1 MYKRVGCYKLMIE
14 NFELATKFAQN
25 LFEIEDERILAI
37 ENEAILNK
45 VPIITRDVLKYMLF
59 VARSEK
65 SSNIL
70 EIGTATGY
78 SGIFLAQAAAENKG
92 NFTSIEIDE
101 NRYSEAVNNFKKMDL
116 LNGKNNLIL
125 GDALEEIPKL
135 YDLNKKYDFI
145 FMDAAKGQYIHYMPE
160 VMRLLKT
167 GGTLV
172 SDNVMQDGSIIESRF
187 AVERRDRTIHS
198 RMREYLYEL
207 KHHEELLTSIIPLG
221 DGVAVSVK
229 LDKKDTKVGE

>member
-1 MYKRVGCYKLMIE
+1 MIE

-59 VARSEK
+59 IARSEK

-70 EIGTATGY
+70 EIGTASGY
-78 SGIFLAQAAAENKG
+78 SGIFLAQVAAENKG

-101 NRYSEAVNNFKKMDL
+101 NRYSEAVNNFKEMDL
-116 LNGKNNLIL
+116 LNSKNSLIL

-145 FMDAAKGQYIHYMPE
+145 FMDAAKGQYRNFFKLLFPILSENGIMFIDNLLFRGMVTLESEDIPKRYKTI
-160 VMRLLKT
+160 VTRLK
-167 GGTLV
+167 V
-172 SDNVMQDGSIIESRF
+172 FI
-187 AVERRDRTIHS
+187 
-198 RMREYLYEL
+198 
-207 KHHEELLTSIIPLG
+207 EELNENKNFVLLPFG
-221 DGVAVSVK
+221 DGIGIIK
-229 LDKKDTKVGE
+229 NKI

>member
-1 MYKRVGCYKLMIE
+1 MIE

-59 VARSEK
+59 IARSEK

-78 SGIFLAQAAAENKG
+78 SGIFLAQVAAENKG

-101 NRYSEAVNNFKKMDL
+101 NRYSEAVNNFKEMDL
-116 LNGKNNLIL
+116 LNSKNSLIL

-145 FMDAAKGQYIHYMPE
+145 FMDAAKGQYRNFFKLLFPILSENGIMFIDNLLFRGMVTLESEDIPKRYKTI
-160 VMRLLKT
+160 VTRLK
-167 GGTLV
+167 V
-172 SDNVMQDGSIIESRF
+172 FN
-187 AVERRDRTIHS
+187 
-198 RMREYLYEL
+198 
-207 KHHEELLTSIIPLG
+207 EELNENKNFVLLPFG
-221 DGVAVSVK
+221 DGIGIIK
-229 LDKKDTKVGE
+229 NKI

>member
-1 MYKRVGCYKLMIE
+1 MYKRVRCYKLMIE

-59 VARSEK
+59 IARSEK

-78 SGIFLAQAAAENKG
+78 SGIFLAQVAAENKG

-101 NRYSEAVNNFKKMDL
+101 NRYSEAVNNFKEMDL
-116 LNGKNNLIL
+116 LNSKNSLIL

-145 FMDAAKGQYIHYMPE
+145 FMDAAKGQYRNFFKLLFPILSENGIMFIDNLLFRGMVTLESEDIPKRYKTI
-160 VMRLLKT
+160 VTRLK
-167 GGTLV
+167 V
-172 SDNVMQDGSIIESRF
+172 FI
-187 AVERRDRTIHS
+187 
-198 RMREYLYEL
+198 
-207 KHHEELLTSIIPLG
+207 EELNENKNFVLLPFG
-221 DGVAVSVK
+221 DGIGIIK
-229 LDKKDTKVGE
+229 NKI

>member
-1 MYKRVGCYKLMIE
+1 MYKRVRCYKLMIE

-59 VARSEK
+59 IARSEK

-78 SGIFLAQAAAENKG
+78 SGIFLAQVAAENKG

-101 NRYSEAVNNFKKMDL
+101 NRYSEAVNNFKEMDL
-116 LNGKNNLIL
+116 LNSKNSLIL

-145 FMDAAKGQYIHYMPE
+145 FMDAAKGQYRNFFKLLFPILSENGIMFIDNLLFRGMVTLESEDIPKRYKTI
-160 VMRLLKT
+160 VTRL
-167 GGTLV
+167 
-172 SDNVMQDGSIIESRF
+172 
-187 AVERRDRTIHS
+187 
-198 RMREYLYEL
+198 
-207 KHHEELLTSIIPLG
+207 
-221 DGVAVSVK
+221 
-229 LDKKDTKVGE
+229 KVFI

>member
-1 MYKRVGCYKLMIE
+1 MIE

-59 VARSEK
+59 IARSEK

-78 SGIFLAQAAAENKG
+78 SGIFLAQVAAENKG
-92 NFTSIEIDE
+92 NFMSIEIDE
-101 NRYSEAVNNFKKMDL
+101 NRYSEAVNNFKEMDL
-116 LNGKNNLIL
+116 LNSKNSLIL

-145 FMDAAKGQYIHYMPE
+145 FMDAAKGQYRNFFKLLFPILSENGIMFIDNLLFRGMVTLESEDIPKRYKTI
-160 VMRLLKT
+160 VTRLK
-167 GGTLV
+167 V
-172 SDNVMQDGSIIESRF
+172 FI
-187 AVERRDRTIHS
+187 
-198 RMREYLYEL
+198 
-207 KHHEELLTSIIPLG
+207 EELNENKNFVLLPFG
-221 DGVAVSVK
+221 DGIGIIK
-229 LDKKDTKVGE
+229 NKI

>member
-1 MYKRVGCYKLMIE
+1 MYKRVRCYKLMIE

-59 VARSEK
+59 IARSEK

-78 SGIFLAQAAAENKG
+78 SGIFLAQVAAENKG

-101 NRYSEAVNNFKKMDL
+101 NRYSEAVNNFKEMDL
-116 LNGKNNLIL
+116 LNSKNSLIL

-145 FMDAAKGQYIHYMPE
+145 FMDAAKGQYRNFFKLLFPILSENGIMFIDNLLFRGMVTLESEDIPRRYKTI
-160 VMRLLKT
+160 VTRLK
-167 GGTLV
+167 V
-172 SDNVMQDGSIIESRF
+172 FI
-187 AVERRDRTIHS
+187 
-198 RMREYLYEL
+198 
-207 KHHEELLTSIIPLG
+207 EELNENKNFVLLPFG
-221 DGVAVSVK
+221 DGIGIIK
-229 LDKKDTKVGE
+229 NKI

>member
-1 MYKRVGCYKLMIE
+1 MIE

-59 VARSEK
+59 IARSEK

-78 SGIFLAQAAAENKG
+78 SGIFLAQVAAENKG

-101 NRYSEAVNNFKKMDL
+101 NRYSEAVNNFKEMDL
-116 LNGKNNLIL
+116 LNSKNSLIL

-145 FMDAAKGQYIHYMPE
+145 FMDAAKGQYRNFFKLLFPILSENGIMFIDNLLFRGMVTLENEDIPKRYKTI
-160 VMRLLKT
+160 VTRLK
-167 GGTLV
+167 V
-172 SDNVMQDGSIIESRF
+172 FI
-187 AVERRDRTIHS
+187 
-198 RMREYLYEL
+198 
-207 KHHEELLTSIIPLG
+207 EELNENKNFVLLPFG
-221 DGVAVSVK
+221 DGIGIIK
-229 LDKKDTKVGE
+229 NKI

>member
-1 MYKRVGCYKLMIE
+1 MIE

-59 VARSEK
+59 IARSEK

-78 SGIFLAQAAAENKG
+78 SGIFLAQVAAENKG

-101 NRYSEAVNNFKKMDL
+101 NRYSEAVNNFKEMDL
-116 LNGKNNLIL
+116 LNSKNSLIL

-145 FMDAAKGQYIHYMPE
+145 FMDAAKGQYRNFFKLLFPILSENGIMFIDNLLFRGMVTLESEDIPKRYKTI
-160 VMRLLKT
+160 VTRL
-167 GGTLV
+167 
-172 SDNVMQDGSIIESRF
+172 
-187 AVERRDRTIHS
+187 
-198 RMREYLYEL
+198 
-207 KHHEELLTSIIPLG
+207 
-221 DGVAVSVK
+221 
-229 LDKKDTKVGE
+229 KV

>member
-59 VARSEK
+59 IARSEK

-78 SGIFLAQAAAENKG
+78 SGIFLAQVAAENKG

-101 NRYSEAVNNFKKMDL
+101 NRYSEAVNNFKEMDL
-116 LNGKNNLIL
+116 LNSKNSLIL

-145 FMDAAKGQYIHYMPE
+145 FMDAAKGQYRNFFKLLFPILSENGIMFIDNLLFRGMVTLESEDIPKRYKTI
-160 VMRLLKT
+160 VTRLK
-167 GGTLV
+167 V
-172 SDNVMQDGSIIESRF
+172 FI
-187 AVERRDRTIHS
+187 
-198 RMREYLYEL
+198 
-207 KHHEELLTSIIPLG
+207 EELNENKNFVLLPFG
-221 DGVAVSVK
+221 DGIGIIK
-229 LDKKDTKVGE
+229 NKI

>member
-1 MYKRVGCYKLMIE
+1 MYKRVRCYKLMIE

-25 LFEIEDERILAI
+25 LFKIEDERILAI

-59 VARSEK
+59 IARSEK

-78 SGIFLAQAAAENKG
+78 SGIFLAQVAAENKG

-116 LNGKNNLIL
+116 LNSKNNLIL

-145 FMDAAKGQYIHYMPE
+145 FMDAAKGQYRNFFKLLFPILSENGIMFIDNLLFRGMVTLENEDIPKRYKTI
-160 VMRLLKT
+160 VTRLK
-167 GGTLV
+167 V
-172 SDNVMQDGSIIESRF
+172 FI
-187 AVERRDRTIHS
+187 
-198 RMREYLYEL
+198 
-207 KHHEELLTSIIPLG
+207 EELNENKNFVLLPFG
-221 DGVAVSVK
+221 DGIGIIK
-229 LDKKDTKVGE
+229 NKI

>member
-1 MYKRVGCYKLMIE
+1 MIE

-59 VARSEK
+59 IARSEK

-78 SGIFLAQAAAENKG
+78 SGIFLAQVAAENKG

-101 NRYSEAVNNFKKMDL
+101 NRYSEAVNNFKEMDL
-116 LNGKNNLIL
+116 LNSKNSLIL

-145 FMDAAKGQYIHYMPE
+145 FMDAAKGQYRNFFKLLFPILSENGIMFIDNLLFRGMVTLESEDIPKRYKTI
-160 VMRLLKT
+160 VTRLK
-167 GGTLV
+167 V
-172 SDNVMQDGSIIESRF
+172 FI
-187 AVERRDRTIHS
+187 
-198 RMREYLYEL
+198 
-207 KHHEELLTSIIPLG
+207 EELNENKNIVLLPFG
-221 DGVAVSVK
+221 DGIGIIK
-229 LDKKDTKVGE
+229 NKI

>member
-1 MYKRVGCYKLMIE
+1 MIE

-25 LFEIEDERILAI
+25 LFKIEDERILAI

-59 VARSEK
+59 IARSEK

-78 SGIFLAQAAAENKG
+78 SGIFLAQVAAENKG

-116 LNGKNNLIL
+116 LNSKNNLIL

-135 YDLNKKYDFI
+135 YDLNKKYDLI
-145 FMDAAKGQYIHYMPE
+145 FMDAAKGQYRNFFKLLFPILSENGIMFIDNLLFRGMVTLENEDIPKRYKTI
-160 VMRLLKT
+160 VTRLK
-167 GGTLV
+167 V
-172 SDNVMQDGSIIESRF
+172 FI
-187 AVERRDRTIHS
+187 
-198 RMREYLYEL
+198 
-207 KHHEELLTSIIPLG
+207 EELNENKNFVLLPFG
-221 DGVAVSVK
+221 DGIGIIK
-229 LDKKDTKVGE
+229 NKI

>member
-1 MYKRVGCYKLMIE
+1 MIE

-59 VARSEK
+59 IARSEK

-78 SGIFLAQAAAENKG
+78 SGIFLAQVAAENKG

-145 FMDAAKGQYIHYMPE
+145 FMDAAKGQYRNFFKLLFPILSENGIMFIDNLLFRGMVTLESEDIPKRYKTI
-160 VMRLLKT
+160 VTRLK
-167 GGTLV
+167 V
-172 SDNVMQDGSIIESRF
+172 FI
-187 AVERRDRTIHS
+187 
-198 RMREYLYEL
+198 
-207 KHHEELLTSIIPLG
+207 EELNENKNFVLLPFG
-221 DGVAVSVK
+221 DGIGIIK
-229 LDKKDTKVGE
+229 NKI

>member
-1 MYKRVGCYKLMIE
+1 MYKRVRCYKLMIE

-25 LFEIEDERILAI
+25 LFKIEDERILAI

-59 VARSEK
+59 IARSEK

-78 SGIFLAQAAAENKG
+78 SGIFLAQVAAENKG

-116 LNGKNNLIL
+116 LNSKNNLIL

-135 YDLNKKYDFI
+135 YDLNKKYDLI
-145 FMDAAKGQYIHYMPE
+145 FMDAAKGQYRNFFKLLFPILSENGIMFIDNLLFRGMVTLESEDIPKRYKTI
-160 VMRLLKT
+160 VTRLK
-167 GGTLV
+167 V
-172 SDNVMQDGSIIESRF
+172 FI
-187 AVERRDRTIHS
+187 
-198 RMREYLYEL
+198 
-207 KHHEELLTSIIPLG
+207 EELNENKNFVLLPFG
-221 DGVAVSVK
+221 DGIGIIK
-229 LDKKDTKVGE
+229 NKI

>member
-1 MYKRVGCYKLMIE
+1 MIE

-59 VARSEK
+59 IARSER

-78 SGIFLAQAAAENKG
+78 SGIFLAQVAAENKG

-101 NRYSEAVNNFKKMDL
+101 NRYSEAVNNFKEMDL
-116 LNGKNNLIL
+116 LNSKNSLIL

-145 FMDAAKGQYIHYMPE
+145 FMDAAKGQYRNFFKLLFPILSENGIMFIDNLLFRGMVTLESEDIPKRYKTI
-160 VMRLLKT
+160 VTRLK
-167 GGTLV
+167 V
-172 SDNVMQDGSIIESRF
+172 FI
-187 AVERRDRTIHS
+187 
-198 RMREYLYEL
+198 
-207 KHHEELLTSIIPLG
+207 EELNENKNFVLLPFG
-221 DGVAVSVK
+221 DGIGIIK
-229 LDKKDTKVGE
+229 NKI

>member
-1 MYKRVGCYKLMIE
+1 MYKRVRCYKLMIE

-45 VPIITRDVLKYMLF
+45 VPIITRDVLKYKLF
-59 VARSEK
+59 IARSEK

-78 SGIFLAQAAAENKG
+78 SGIFLAQVAAENKG

-101 NRYSEAVNNFKKMDL
+101 NRYSEAVNNFKEMDL
-116 LNGKNNLIL
+116 LNSKNSLIL

-145 FMDAAKGQYIHYMPE
+145 FMDAAKGQYRNFFKLLFPILSENGIMFIDNLLFRGMVTLESEDIPKRYKTI
-160 VMRLLKT
+160 VTRLK
-167 GGTLV
+167 V
-172 SDNVMQDGSIIESRF
+172 FI
-187 AVERRDRTIHS
+187 
-198 RMREYLYEL
+198 
-207 KHHEELLTSIIPLG
+207 EELNENKNFVLLPFG
-221 DGVAVSVK
+221 DGIGIIK
-229 LDKKDTKVGE
+229 NKI

>member
-92 NFTSIEIDE
+92 NFMSIEIDE
-101 NRYSEAVNNFKKMDL
+101 NRYSEAVNNFKEMDL

-145 FMDAAKGQYIHYMPE
+145 FMDAAKGQYRNFFKLLFPILSENGIMFIDNLLFRGMVTLESEDIPKRYKTI
-160 VMRLLKT
+160 VTRLK
-167 GGTLV
+167 V
-172 SDNVMQDGSIIESRF
+172 FI
-187 AVERRDRTIHS
+187 
-198 RMREYLYEL
+198 
-207 KHHEELLTSIIPLG
+207 EELNENKNFVLLPFG
-221 DGVAVSVK
+221 DGIGIIK
-229 LDKKDTKVGE
+229 NKI

>member
-14 NFELATKFAQN
+14 NVELATKFAQN

-92 NFTSIEIDE
+92 NFMSIEIDE

-145 FMDAAKGQYIHYMPE
+145 FMDAAKGQYRNFFKLLFPILSENGIMFIDNLLFRGMVTLESEDIPKRYKTI
-160 VMRLLKT
+160 VTRLK
-167 GGTLV
+167 V
-172 SDNVMQDGSIIESRF
+172 FI
-187 AVERRDRTIHS
+187 
-198 RMREYLYEL
+198 
-207 KHHEELLTSIIPLG
+207 EELNENKNFVLLPFG
-221 DGVAVSVK
+221 DGIGIIK
-229 LDKKDTKVGE
+229 NKI

>member
-1 MYKRVGCYKLMIE
+1 MIE

-59 VARSEK
+59 IARSEK
-65 SSNIL
+65 SCNIL

-78 SGIFLAQAAAENKG
+78 SGIFLAQVAAENKG

-101 NRYSEAVNNFKKMDL
+101 NRYSEAVNNFKEMDL
-116 LNGKNNLIL
+116 LNSKNSLIL

-145 FMDAAKGQYIHYMPE
+145 FMDAAKGQYRNFFKLLFPILSENGIMFIDNLLFRGMVTLESEDIPKRYKTI
-160 VMRLLKT
+160 VTRLK
-167 GGTLV
+167 V
-172 SDNVMQDGSIIESRF
+172 FI
-187 AVERRDRTIHS
+187 
-198 RMREYLYEL
+198 
-207 KHHEELLTSIIPLG
+207 EELNENKNFVLLPFG
-221 DGVAVSVK
+221 DGIGIIK
-229 LDKKDTKVGE
+229 NKI

>member
-1 MYKRVGCYKLMIE
+1 MYKRVRCYKLMIE

-25 LFEIEDERILAI
+25 LFKIEDERILAI

-59 VARSEK
+59 IARSEK

-78 SGIFLAQAAAENKG
+78 SGIFLAQVAAENKG

-116 LNGKNNLIL
+116 LNSKNNLIL

-135 YDLNKKYDFI
+135 YDLNKKYDLI
-145 FMDAAKGQYIHYMPE
+145 FMDAAKGQYRNFFKLLFPILSENGIMFIDNLLFRGMVTLENEDIPKRYKTI
-160 VMRLLKT
+160 VTRLK
-167 GGTLV
+167 V
-172 SDNVMQDGSIIESRF
+172 FI
-187 AVERRDRTIHS
+187 
-198 RMREYLYEL
+198 
-207 KHHEELLTSIIPLG
+207 EELNENKNFVLLPFG
-221 DGVAVSVK
+221 DGIGIIK
-229 LDKKDTKVGE
+229 NKI

>member
-1 MYKRVGCYKLMIE
+1 MIE

-78 SGIFLAQAAAENKG
+78 SGIFLAQVAAENKG
-92 NFTSIEIDE
+92 NFMSIEIDE

-145 FMDAAKGQYIHYMPE
+145 FMDAAKGQYRNFFKLLFPILSENGIMFIDNLLFRGMVTLESEDIPKRYKTI
-160 VMRLLKT
+160 VTRLK
-167 GGTLV
+167 V
-172 SDNVMQDGSIIESRF
+172 FI
-187 AVERRDRTIHS
+187 
-198 RMREYLYEL
+198 
-207 KHHEELLTSIIPLG
+207 EELNENKNFVLLPFG
-221 DGVAVSVK
+221 DGIGIIK
-229 LDKKDTKVGE
+229 NKI

>member
-1 MYKRVGCYKLMIE
+1 MIE

-59 VARSEK
+59 IARSEK

-78 SGIFLAQAAAENKG
+78 SGIFLAQVAAENKG

-101 NRYSEAVNNFKKMDL
+101 NRYSEAVNNFKEMDL
-116 LNGKNNLIL
+116 LNSKNSLIL

-135 YDLNKKYDFI
+135 YDLNKKYDLI
-145 FMDAAKGQYIHYMPE
+145 FMDAAKGQYRNFFKLLFPILSENGIMFIDNLLFRGMVTLESEDIPKRYKTI
-160 VMRLLKT
+160 VTRLK
-167 GGTLV
+167 V
-172 SDNVMQDGSIIESRF
+172 FI
-187 AVERRDRTIHS
+187 
-198 RMREYLYEL
+198 
-207 KHHEELLTSIIPLG
+207 EELNENKNFVLLPFG
-221 DGVAVSVK
+221 DGIGIIK
-229 LDKKDTKVGE
+229 NKI

>member
-1 MYKRVGCYKLMIE
+1 MYKRVRCYKLMIE

-59 VARSEK
+59 IARSEK

-78 SGIFLAQAAAENKG
+78 SGIFLAQVAAENKG
-92 NFTSIEIDE
+92 NFMSIEIDE
-101 NRYSEAVNNFKKMDL
+101 NRYSEAVNNFKEMDL
-116 LNGKNNLIL
+116 LNSKNSLIL

-145 FMDAAKGQYIHYMPE
+145 FMDAAKGQYRNFFKLLFPILSENGIMFIDNLLFRGMVTLESEDIPKRYKTI
-160 VMRLLKT
+160 VTRLK
-167 GGTLV
+167 V
-172 SDNVMQDGSIIESRF
+172 FI
-187 AVERRDRTIHS
+187 
-198 RMREYLYEL
+198 
-207 KHHEELLTSIIPLG
+207 EELNENKNFVLLPFG
-221 DGVAVSVK
+221 DGIGIIK
-229 LDKKDTKVGE
+229 NKI

>member
-1 MYKRVGCYKLMIE
+1 MYKRVRCYKLMIE

-25 LFEIEDERILAI
+25 LFKIEDERILAI

-59 VARSEK
+59 IARSEK

-78 SGIFLAQAAAENKG
+78 SGIFLAQVAAENKG

-116 LNGKNNLIL
+116 LNSKNNLIL

-145 FMDAAKGQYIHYMPE
+145 FMDAAKGQYRNFFKLLFPILSENGIMFIDNLLFRGMVTLESEDIPKRYKTI
-160 VMRLLKT
+160 VTRLK
-167 GGTLV
+167 V
-172 SDNVMQDGSIIESRF
+172 FI
-187 AVERRDRTIHS
+187 
-198 RMREYLYEL
+198 
-207 KHHEELLTSIIPLG
+207 EELNENKNFVLLPFG
-221 DGVAVSVK
+221 DGIGIIK
-229 LDKKDTKVGE
+229 NKI

>member
-1 MYKRVGCYKLMIE
+1 MIE

-25 LFEIEDERILAI
+25 LFKIEDERILAI

-59 VARSEK
+59 IARSEK

-78 SGIFLAQAAAENKG
+78 SGIFLAQVAAENKG

-116 LNGKNNLIL
+116 LNNKNNLIL

-135 YDLNKKYDFI
+135 YDLNKKYDLI
-145 FMDAAKGQYIHYMPE
+145 FMDAAKGQYRNFFKLLFPILSENGIMFIDNLLFRGMVTLENEDIPKRYKTI
-160 VMRLLKT
+160 VTRLK
-167 GGTLV
+167 V
-172 SDNVMQDGSIIESRF
+172 FI
-187 AVERRDRTIHS
+187 
-198 RMREYLYEL
+198 
-207 KHHEELLTSIIPLG
+207 EELNENKNFVLLPFG
-221 DGVAVSVK
+221 DGIGIIK
-229 LDKKDTKVGE
+229 NKI

>member
-1 MYKRVGCYKLMIE
+1 MIE

-59 VARSEK
+59 IARSEK

-78 SGIFLAQAAAENKG
+78 SGIFLAQVAAENKG

-101 NRYSEAVNNFKKMDL
+101 NRYSEAVNNFKEMDL
-116 LNGKNNLIL
+116 LNSKNSLIL

-145 FMDAAKGQYIHYMPE
+145 FMDAAKGQYRNFFKLLFPILSENGIMFIDNLLFRGMVTLESEDTPKRYKTI
-160 VMRLLKT
+160 VTRLK
-167 GGTLV
+167 V
-172 SDNVMQDGSIIESRF
+172 FI
-187 AVERRDRTIHS
+187 
-198 RMREYLYEL
+198 
-207 KHHEELLTSIIPLG
+207 EELNENKNFVLLPFG
-221 DGVAVSVK
+221 DGIGIIK
-229 LDKKDTKVGE
+229 NKI

>member
-1 MYKRVGCYKLMIE
+1 MIE

-25 LFEIEDERILAI
+25 LFKIEDERILAI

-59 VARSEK
+59 IARSEK

-78 SGIFLAQAAAENKG
+78 SGIFLAQVAAENKG

-116 LNGKNNLIL
+116 LNSKNSLIL

-135 YDLNKKYDFI
+135 YDLNKKYDLI
-145 FMDAAKGQYIHYMPE
+145 FMDAAKGQYRNFFKLLFPILSENGIMFIDNLLFRGMVTLENEDIPKRYKTI
-160 VMRLLKT
+160 VTRLK
-167 GGTLV
+167 V
-172 SDNVMQDGSIIESRF
+172 FI
-187 AVERRDRTIHS
+187 
-198 RMREYLYEL
+198 
-207 KHHEELLTSIIPLG
+207 EELNENKNFVLLPFG
-221 DGVAVSVK
+221 DGIGIIK
-229 LDKKDTKVGE
+229 NKI

>member
-1 MYKRVGCYKLMIE
+1 MIE

-59 VARSEK
+59 IARSEK

-92 NFTSIEIDE
+92 NFMSIEIDE
-101 NRYSEAVNNFKKMDL
+101 NRYSEAVNNFKEMDL
-116 LNGKNNLIL
+116 LNSKNSLIL

-145 FMDAAKGQYIHYMPE
+145 FMDAAKGQYRNFFKLLFPILSENGIMFIDNLLFRGMVTLESEDIPKRYKTILT
-160 VMRLLKT
+160 RLK
-167 GGTLV
+167 V
-172 SDNVMQDGSIIESRF
+172 FI
-187 AVERRDRTIHS
+187 
-198 RMREYLYEL
+198 
-207 KHHEELLTSIIPLG
+207 EELNENKNFVLLPFG
-221 DGVAVSVK
+221 DGIGIIK
-229 LDKKDTKVGE
+229 NKI

>member
-101 NRYSEAVNNFKKMDL
+101 NRYSEAVNNFKEMDL
-116 LNGKNNLIL
+116 LNSKNSLIL

-145 FMDAAKGQYIHYMPE
+145 FMDAAKGQYRNFFKLLFPILSENGIMFIDNLLFRGMVTLESEDIPKRYKTI
-160 VMRLLKT
+160 VTRLK
-167 GGTLV
+167 V
-172 SDNVMQDGSIIESRF
+172 FI
-187 AVERRDRTIHS
+187 
-198 RMREYLYEL
+198 
-207 KHHEELLTSIIPLG
+207 EELNENKNFVLLPFG
-221 DGVAVSVK
+221 DGIGIIK
-229 LDKKDTKVGE
+229 NKI

>member
-92 NFTSIEIDE
+92 NFMSIEIDE

-145 FMDAAKGQYIHYMPE
+145 FMDAAKGQYRNFFKLLFPILSENGIMFIENLLFRGMVTLESEDIPKRYKTI
-160 VMRLLKT
+160 VTRLK
-167 GGTLV
+167 V
-172 SDNVMQDGSIIESRF
+172 FI
-187 AVERRDRTIHS
+187 
-198 RMREYLYEL
+198 
-207 KHHEELLTSIIPLG
+207 EELNENKNFVLLPFG
-221 DGVAVSVK
+221 DGIGIIK
-229 LDKKDTKVGE
+229 NKI

>member
-59 VARSEK
+59 IARSEK

-78 SGIFLAQAAAENKG
+78 SGIFLAQVAAENKG

-145 FMDAAKGQYIHYMPE
+145 FMDAAKGQYRNFFKLLFPILSENGIMFIDNLLFRGMVTLESEDIPKRYKTI
-160 VMRLLKT
+160 VTRLK
-167 GGTLV
+167 V
-172 SDNVMQDGSIIESRF
+172 FI
-187 AVERRDRTIHS
+187 
-198 RMREYLYEL
+198 
-207 KHHEELLTSIIPLG
+207 EELNENKNFVLLPFG
-221 DGVAVSVK
+221 DGIGIIK
-229 LDKKDTKVGE
+229 NKI

>member
-1 MYKRVGCYKLMIE
+1 MIE

-59 VARSEK
+59 IARSEK

-78 SGIFLAQAAAENKG
+78 SGIFLAQVAAENKG

-116 LNGKNNLIL
+116 LNSKNNLIL

-145 FMDAAKGQYIHYMPE
+145 FMDAAKGQYRNFFKLLFPILSENGIMFIDNLLFRGMVTLENEDIPKRYKTI
-160 VMRLLKT
+160 VTRLK
-167 GGTLV
+167 V
-172 SDNVMQDGSIIESRF
+172 FI
-187 AVERRDRTIHS
+187 
-198 RMREYLYEL
+198 
-207 KHHEELLTSIIPLG
+207 EELNENKNFVLLPFG
-221 DGVAVSVK
+221 DGIGIIK
-229 LDKKDTKVGE
+229 NKI

>member
-1 MYKRVGCYKLMIE
+1 MIE

-59 VARSEK
+59 IARSEK

-78 SGIFLAQAAAENKG
+78 SGIFLAQVAAENKG

-116 LNGKNNLIL
+116 LNSKNSLIL

-145 FMDAAKGQYIHYMPE
+145 FMDAAKGQYRNFFKLLFPILSENGIMFIDNLLFRGMVTLESEDIPKRYKTI
-160 VMRLLKT
+160 VTRLK
-167 GGTLV
+167 V
-172 SDNVMQDGSIIESRF
+172 FI
-187 AVERRDRTIHS
+187 
-198 RMREYLYEL
+198 
-207 KHHEELLTSIIPLG
+207 EELNENKNFVLLPFG
-221 DGVAVSVK
+221 DGIGIIK
-229 LDKKDTKVGE
+229 NKI

>member
-1 MYKRVGCYKLMIE
+1 ML
-14 NFELATKFAQN
+14 
-25 LFEIEDERILAI
+25 EIEDERILAI
-37 ENEAILNK
+37 ENKTILNK

-92 NFTSIEIDE
+92 NFMSIEIDE

-145 FMDAAKGQYIHYMPE
+145 FMDAAKGQYRNFFKLLFPILSENGIMFIDNLLFRGMVTLESEDIPKRYKTI
-160 VMRLLKT
+160 VTRLK
-167 GGTLV
+167 V
-172 SDNVMQDGSIIESRF
+172 FI
-187 AVERRDRTIHS
+187 
-198 RMREYLYEL
+198 
-207 KHHEELLTSIIPLG
+207 EELNENKNFVLLPFG
-221 DGVAVSVK
+221 DGIGIIK
-229 LDKKDTKVGE
+229 NKI

>member
-1 MYKRVGCYKLMIE
+1 MIE

-101 NRYSEAVNNFKKMDL
+101 NRYSEAVNNFKEMDL
-116 LNGKNNLIL
+116 LNSKNSLIL

-145 FMDAAKGQYIHYMPE
+145 FMDAAKGQYRNFFKLLFPILSENGIMFIDNLLFRGMVTLESEDIPKRYKTI
-160 VMRLLKT
+160 VTRLK
-167 GGTLV
+167 V
-172 SDNVMQDGSIIESRF
+172 FI
-187 AVERRDRTIHS
+187 
-198 RMREYLYEL
+198 
-207 KHHEELLTSIIPLG
+207 EELNENKNFVLLPFG
-221 DGVAVSVK
+221 DGIGIIK
-229 LDKKDTKVGE
+229 NKI

>member
-1 MYKRVGCYKLMIE
+1 MYKRVRCYKLMIE
-14 NFELATKFAQN
+14 TFELATKFAQN

-59 VARSEK
+59 IARSEK

-78 SGIFLAQAAAENKG
+78 SGIFLAQVAAENKG

-101 NRYSEAVNNFKKMDL
+101 NRYSEAVNNFKEMDL
-116 LNGKNNLIL
+116 LNSKNSLIL

-145 FMDAAKGQYIHYMPE
+145 FMDAAKGQYRNFFKLLFPFLSENGIMCIDNLLFRGMVTLESEDIPKRYKTI
-160 VMRLLKT
+160 VTRLK
-167 GGTLV
+167 V
-172 SDNVMQDGSIIESRF
+172 FI
-187 AVERRDRTIHS
+187 
-198 RMREYLYEL
+198 
-207 KHHEELLTSIIPLG
+207 EELNENKNFVLLPFG
-221 DGVAVSVK
+221 DGIGIIK
-229 LDKKDTKVGE
+229 NKI